1 MVHISHKHERIC
13 EIRLQKA
20 IQHISKWGDETRS
33 QISIEKTKSILF
45 SRKNYQIVN
54 TPTMNIWI
62 KGERIEQV
70 RQRLSHTKWGAD
82 QGNLI
87 EIYQMINL
95 NYAEIWKKNI

>member
-1 MVHISHKHERIC
+1 
-13 EIRLQKA
+13 
-20 IQHISKWGDETRS
+20 
-33 QISIEKTKSILF
+33 
-45 SRKNYQIVN
+45 
-54 TPTMNIWI
+54 MNIWI